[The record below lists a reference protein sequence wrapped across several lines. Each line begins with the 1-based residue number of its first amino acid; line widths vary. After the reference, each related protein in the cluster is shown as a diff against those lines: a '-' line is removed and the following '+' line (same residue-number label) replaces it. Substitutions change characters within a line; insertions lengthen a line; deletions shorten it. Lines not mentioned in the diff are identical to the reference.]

1 MEDDDSYW
9 NESNVSKNKGFSWDE
24 SIDSGEVS
32 LSRLSI
38 NKNDNVVSFEAVPS
52 SHSSRWQEKV
62 REASR
67 QIATAAQVPEPS
79 ISQIVGVRD
88 PAKLEAELVM
98 VRKALAKLQDNRFSP
113 SPPQQTVEDIILGRP
128 YSLSGYVSLK
138 DKVELLDSAL
148 DLGDGGAILE
158 ITLMLQTTLKSTKF
172 MEILELRPTAADQL
186 VAHLV
191 TRHEHSKLTE
201 LLSALGRRQEASVV
215 AFKQATASSTLETKV
230 KKLKDVLHVHSHNAE
245 HFIEQINLWER
256 LSPVIASD
264 TTGTSGG
271 LATASVL
278 RALLYLCTHHW
289 GAGENLLHSPA
300 GIRRTHKLT
309 DKQYTWVA
317 LRARATVGAWS
328 DCESVVV
335 GKGWLGGKKVKGSVS
350 APAVVTAL
358 HQAGAPPETLAAFLP
373 LVDGLEERISLAR
386 KVGVAAVVVDVLVAM
401 KDRQGL
407 VQFQD
412 SLVPS
417 SRDWFYAE
425 NALRASSAKW
435 KN

>member
-1 MEDDDSYW
+1 MDDDDSYW
-9 NESNVSKNKGFSWDE
+9 NESKNKGFSFDE
-24 SIDSGEVS
+24 NADSDELS

-52 SHSSRWQEKV
+52 SSSRWQEKV

-88 PAKLEAELVM
+88 PNKLEAELAA
-98 VRKALAKLQDNRFSP
+98 VRKTLAKLQENKFSP

-138 DKVELLDSAL
+138 DKVELLDCAL
-148 DLGDGGAILE
+148 DLGDGAAILA
-158 ITLMLQTTLKSTKF
+158 ITLMLRSTLKWAKF
-172 MEILELRPTAADQL
+172 IEIVEARPVAADQL

-191 TRHEHSKLTE
+191 TRHELSALID

-215 AFKQATASSTLETKV
+215 AFKQALASPTLEARV
-230 KKLKDVLHVHSHNAE
+230 KKLKDVLHMHASNAE
-245 HFIEQINLWER
+245 QFIEQINLWER

-264 TTGTSGG
+264 TSGTSSG
-271 LATASVL
+271 LANASVL
-278 RALLYLCTHHW
+278 KTLLFLCTHHW

-300 GIRRTHKLT
+300 GMRRTHKLT

-317 LRARATVGAWS
+317 LRARASVAAWA
-328 DCESVVV
+328 DCEGLVV

-350 APAVVTAL
+350 AQAVVTAL
-358 HQAGAPPETLAAFLP
+358 HQAGAPTDTLAIFLP
-373 LVDGLEERISLAR
+373 LVDSLEDRMGLAR

-401 KDRQGL
+401 KDRL
-407 VQFQD
+407 ALLQFQET
-412 SLVPS
+412 LTPS

-425 NALRASSAKW
+425 NAIRTSSAKW